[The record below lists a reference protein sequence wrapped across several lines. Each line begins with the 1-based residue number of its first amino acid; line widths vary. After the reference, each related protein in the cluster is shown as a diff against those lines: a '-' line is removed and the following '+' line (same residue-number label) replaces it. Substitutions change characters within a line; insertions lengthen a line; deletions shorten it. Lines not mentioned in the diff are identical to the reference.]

1 MPSLTL
7 SDQKQLIDL
16 NQDKTLFDIEVLVTH
31 KDSTASFDA
40 VILNQTELDSG
51 NINYKTFT
59 GQLKARLTNN
69 KPIYQNYFLCI
80 KGSGEVQYDIKLNP
94 DPTPEPEKPLI
105 PPLQPIVKKP
115 KKESIFSMR
124 TLLILLLVV
133 GIGVGLYY
141 MWSGSKTTIK
151 KLEAPSE
158 VPIEAPILTNT
169 TSSSAP
175 PIDVPKVVTKVA
187 APKIASPNLMNRL
200 HKIASN

>member
-16 NQDKTLFDIEVLVTH
+16 NQDKTLFDIEVSVTH
-31 KDSTASFDA
+31 KKSNESFNA

-51 NINYKTFT
+51 NVSYKTFT

-80 KGSGEVQYDIKLNP
+80 KGTGEVDYEIKVNP
-94 DPTPEPEKPLI
+94 EPTPEPEKPLI
-105 PPLQPIVKKP
+105 PPIPPIVKKL
-115 KKESIFSMR
+115 KKDSIFSMR

-141 MWSGSKTTIK
+141 IWTGSKTKIK
-151 KLEAPSE
+151 KLEVTTNTP
-158 VPIEAPILTNT
+158 VITNT
-169 TSSSAP
+169 TTP
-175 PIDVPKVVTKVA
+175 VIIPTDVTI
-187 APKIASPNLMNRL
+187 PKIASPNLMNRL
-200 HKIASN
+200 HKIATN

>member
-31 KDSTASFDA
+31 KDSSASFEA

-80 KGSGEVQYDIKLNP
+80 KGSGEVQYDIKLNQ

-151 KLEAPSE
+151 KIET
-158 VPIEAPILTNT
+158 PIEAPAITNT
-169 TSSSAP
+169 TSAVITSPLDVPSV
-175 PIDVPKVVTKVA
+175 VPKVAV
-187 APKIASPNLMNRL
+187 PKIASPNLMNRL

>member
-31 KDSTASFDA
+31 KDSSASFEA

-51 NINYKTFT
+51 NIKYKTFT

-80 KGSGEVQYDIKLNP
+80 RGSGEVQYDIKLNP

-105 PPLQPIVKKP
+105 PPMQPIVKKP

-151 KLEAPSE
+151 KIES
-158 VPIEAPILTNT
+158 PIEAPVLTNT
-169 TSSSAP
+169 TP
-175 PIDVPKVVTKVA
+175 PIVPSSPDVPTVVSKVA
-187 APKIASPNLMNRL
+187 VPKIASPNLMNRL

>member
-31 KDSTASFDA
+31 KDSSASFES

-80 KGSGEVQYDIKLNP
+80 RGAGEVQYDIKLNP

-105 PPLQPIVKKP
+105 PPLRPIVKKP

-151 KLEAPSE
+151 KIET
-158 VPIEAPILTNT
+158 PIEAPAITNT
-169 TSSSAP
+169 TSAVITSP
-175 PIDVPKVVTKVA
+175 LDVPSVAPKVA
-187 APKIASPNLMNRL
+187 VPKIASPNLMNRL